1 MGSCGNISIYSN
13 LFKLE
18 SLLFS
23 ACKINMITSHQ
34 NPVFTQWEY
43 SRHQI
48 KAAMRL
54 KLKFKIINL
63 IIVHNHLTVLQIGF
77 KGWYCNWLLII
88 KKRAVK
94 IMLPGWWWV
103 TILSYPG
110 TRLWEQMV
118 PVTIS
123 ELWRIGIETEGC
135 PTNMWGRIMTAIMKD
150 WQCTSPELS
159 VYLHYLI

>member
-1 MGSCGNISIYSN
+1 M
-13 LFKLE
+13 
-18 SLLFS
+18 
-23 ACKINMITSHQ
+23 
-34 NPVFTQWEY
+34 
-43 SRHQI
+43 
-48 KAAMRL
+48 
-54 KLKFKIINL
+54 
-63 IIVHNHLTVLQIGF
+63 TVLQIGF

-123 ELWRIGIETEGC
+123 ELWRIGWQRSYLQT
-135 PTNMWGRIMTAIMKD
+135 WGRIMTAIMKD
-150 WQCTSPELS
+150 WQCITWAERHSYVISFNPYNNLRESILLSPFYEWRKWCSQVEDSHVIIPLHLMGVWSFWLKSLNLS
-159 VYLHYLI
+159 CYLHSLQWKSAKWAL